1 MKAKI
6 TATALLIA
14 AALPLTANADPATDR
29 AQHINA
35 EPLAQVSGAA
45 VDAAHQVGNTHIADN
60 GSNAMANARLE
71 LLREQDKRT
80 DFAMSEHDLD
90 LARQATT
97 G

>member
-45 VDAAHQVGNTHIADN
+45 VDAAHQVGNTHIAD
-60 GSNAMANARLE
+60 
-71 LLREQDKRT
+71 Q
-80 DFAMSEHDLD
+80 
-90 LARQATT
+90 RQQCHGQCPPRATA
-97 G
+97 